1 MGAERLNYARLLRE
15 VLDPPPREPLRRV
28 SSKSL
33 AGGDEATLYGVCS
46 LVLESLSA
54 KGHFVRGA
62 PDEAGDG
69 AAVFH
74 DRQGV
79 LRITLRPPAP
89 PTALYGITAPPLL
102 PIGFAAEEAGR
113 ALEAALTGVSPQP
126 TDDELGDSLRRLGDF
141 IGKIRRERVSFIG
154 LSERPS
160 AVRQRRVDP
169 RLAFLPHQRG
179 GGPPRRTSPPTSRS
193 ARARGSGGR
202 LRRFSGGEE
211 TFGVMEAQHQARAR
225 STRTRS
231 AFSRSRSRRR
241 LDRSA
246 RHEKRISIDLLTGL
260 TRRFF
265 GRFLGAGAGELR
277 QHRSPSSWSIST
289 TSRK

>member
-1 MGAERLNYARLLRE
+1 MGAERLNYAKLLRE
-15 VLDPPPREPLRRV
+15 VLPIHLLEEPLRRV
-28 SSKSL
+28 VEESL
-33 AGGDEATLYGVCS
+33 AGGDEATLHGVCA

-89 PTALYGITAPPLL
+89 PTTLYGITAPPLL

-141 IGKIRRERVSFIG
+141 IGKIRPGARLLFIG
-154 LSERPS
+154 LSERLPS
-160 AVRQRRVDP
+160 SSFTSKEESILAS
-169 RLAFLPHQRG
+169 AFLAHIQRG
-179 GGPPRRTSPPTSRS
+179 GGPLSAPDLAADPALR
-193 ARARGSGGR
+193 ARAKEAGAGSAAAFP
-202 LRRFSGGEE
+202 LRAGEE
-211 TFGVMEAQHQARAR
+211 TFGVMEAQHPNAGAFDENGCRHDARDLVGVRAAGHEDGAARLCAAEHVDLGVPGRAR
-225 STRTRS
+225 E
-231 AFSRSRSRRR
+231 A
-241 LDRSA
+241 A
-246 RHEKRISIDLLTGL
+246 HVG
-260 TRRFF
+260 
-265 GRFLGAGAGELR
+265 
-277 QHRSPSSWSIST
+277 
-289 TSRK
+289 